1 MKAHYPGFHK
11 SLPKPRFGPYF
22 IVFIEK
28 NDRIGHAMQQQVIR
42 RAELWSELVRKQ
54 VLGQD
59 LQEEHAGP
67 GPVGNTECSNAN
79 LGAAA
84 PSSGPFLPVEEL
96 LVICPTPPTCFW
108 HHTQKIHLRGQKKG
122 IQLLMSVLQ

>member
-1 MKAHYPGFHK
+1 MKGTWKLTIQVFIN
-11 SLPKPRFGPYF
+11 PYQNQDLGL
-22 IVFIEK
+22 IVFLEK

-67 GPVGNTECSNAN
+67 GPVGNTEWQQC
-79 LGAAA
+79 
-84 PSSGPFLPVEEL
+84 
-96 LVICPTPPTCFW
+96 
-108 HHTQKIHLRGQKKG
+108 
-122 IQLLMSVLQ
+122 